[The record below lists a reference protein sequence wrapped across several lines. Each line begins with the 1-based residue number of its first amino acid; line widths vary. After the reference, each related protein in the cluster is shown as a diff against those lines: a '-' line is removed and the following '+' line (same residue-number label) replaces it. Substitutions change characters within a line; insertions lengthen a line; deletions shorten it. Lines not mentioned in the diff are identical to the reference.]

1 MLEMEGIQEIKIAT
15 IIIIDKADT
24 KTKIITKSITRKK
37 NRLQPPFRMTLSLS
51 HTMIPKPKQ
60 IFQAETFKKIEIQT
74 TITEKKETTIE
85 TTKIT
90 RTKIEKRDII
100 TPAVTTTTF
109 IIKVESMMVLREVAN
124 QRVAIIQQK
133 PSKNRTNNK

>member
-51 HTMIPKPKQ
+51 HTMIPKPK
-60 IFQAETFKKIEIQT
+60 
-74 TITEKKETTIE
+74 
-85 TTKIT
+85 
-90 RTKIEKRDII
+90 
-100 TPAVTTTTF
+100 
-109 IIKVESMMVLREVAN
+109 
-124 QRVAIIQQK
+124 
-133 PSKNRTNNK
+133 